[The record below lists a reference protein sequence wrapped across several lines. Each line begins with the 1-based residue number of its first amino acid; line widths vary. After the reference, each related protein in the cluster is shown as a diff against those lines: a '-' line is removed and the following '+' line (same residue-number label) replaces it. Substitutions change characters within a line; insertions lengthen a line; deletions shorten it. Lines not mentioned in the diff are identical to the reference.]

1 MKKRSYNVAKLSKD
15 KIKKNNDK
23 MRFVMNNK
31 DIKIVSKKKAEG
43 NK

>member
-1 MKKRSYNVAKLSKD
+1 MAKLSKD